1 MHISP
6 RAIGRNGFCNT
17 NKLILRKKRCVFA
30 CTSFYFRR
38 KVAIFKELLINENIV
53 DKEVRLIDN
62 KGQQLG
68 VMSRSEAL
76 RIAEF
81 QNLDLVNISPT
92 AQPPVCKIMDYG
104 KYRFDMI
111 KRDKEAKKAQKII
124 EVKEIKLS
132 QTIDVGD
139 INVRAKQTREFIA
152 DGNKVKVSLRMKG
165 RQQEHPEISVEV
177 LQNFFEKVKD
187 VAVME
192 KKPTTENRS
201 VFMML
206 VPITKK

>member
-1 MHISP
+1 
-6 RAIGRNGFCNT
+6 
-17 NKLILRKKRCVFA
+17 
-30 CTSFYFRR
+30 
-38 KVAIFKELLINENIV
+38 
-53 DKEVRLIDN
+53 
-62 KGQQLG
+62 
-68 VMSRSEAL
+68 MSRSEAL

-81 QNLDLVNISPT
+81 RGLDLVNISPV
-92 AQPPVCKIMDYG
+92 AKPPVCKIMDYG

-111 KRDKEAKKAQKII
+111 KKEKEAKKAQKVI

-132 QTIDVGD
+132 QTIDIGD
-139 INVRAKQTREFIA
+139 INVRAKQTREFLL

-177 LQNFFEKVKD
+177 LLNFFEKVKD

-206 VPITKK
+206 APIVKK

>member
-1 MHISP
+1 MNNAH
-6 RAIGRNGFCNT
+6 
-17 NKLILRKKRCVFA
+17 L
-30 CTSFYFRR
+30 FYWEDLT
-38 KVAIFKELLINENIV
+38 IFKELQINEDIIE
-53 DKEVRLIDN
+53 KELRVIDE
-62 KGQQLG
+62 KGNQLG
-68 VMSRSEAL
+68 IMSRSEAL

-81 QNLDLVNISPT
+81 RGLDLVNISPV
-92 AQPPVCKIMDYG
+92 AKPPVCKIMDYG

-111 KRDKEAKKAQKII
+111 KKEKEAKKAQKVI

-132 QTIDVGD
+132 QTIDIGD
-139 INVRAKQTREFIA
+139 INVRAKQTREFLL

-177 LQNFFEKVKD
+177 LLNFFEKVKD

-206 VPITKK
+206 APIVKK

>member
-1 MHISP
+1 MY
-6 RAIGRNGFCNT
+6 
-17 NKLILRKKRCVFA
+17 FA
-30 CTSFYFRR
+30 CTSFVFRR
-38 KVAIFKELLINENIV
+38 KVTIFKELLINESIV
-53 DKEVRLIDN
+53 DKEVRLIDKDGN
-62 KGQQLG
+62 QRGIVSIG
-68 VMSRSEAL
+68 EAL

-81 QNLDLVNISPT
+81 NNMDLVNISPN
-92 AQPPVCKIMDYG
+92 ANPPVCKIMDYG

-132 QTIDVGD
+132 QTIDIGD
-139 INVRAKQTREFIA
+139 INVRAKQTREFIL

-165 RQQEHPEISVEV
+165 RQQEHPEISVGV
-177 LQNFFEKVKD
+177 LESFYEKVKD

>member
-1 MHISP
+1 M
-6 RAIGRNGFCNT
+6 
-17 NKLILRKKRCVFA
+17 
-30 CTSFYFRR
+30 
-38 KVAIFKELLINENIV
+38 LINESIV
-53 DKEVRLIDN
+53 DKEVRLIDE

-68 VMSRSEAL
+68 VMARSEAL

-81 QNLDLVNISPT
+81 RNLDLVNISPM
-92 AQPPVCKIMDYG
+92 AKPPVCKIMDYG

-111 KRDKEAKKAQKII
+111 KKEKEAKKAQKVI

-139 INVRAKQTREFIA
+139 INVRAKQTREFIE

-165 RQQEHPEISVEV
+165 RQQEHPEISVAV
-177 LQNFFEKVKD
+177 LENFYEKVKD
-187 VAVME
+187 VAAME

-206 VPITKK
+206 APISKK

>member
-1 MHISP
+1 MCIYLHIFFIW
-6 RAIGRNGFCNT
+6 RE
-17 NKLILRKKRCVFA
+17 
-30 CTSFYFRR
+30 
-38 KVAIFKELLINENIV
+38 VAIFKELQINENIT
-53 DKEVRLIDN
+53 DREVRLIEE

-68 VMSRSEAL
+68 VMVVSEAL

-81 QNLDLVNISPT
+81 RNLDLVNISPQ
-92 AQPPVCKIMDYG
+92 AKPPVCKIMDYG

-111 KRDKEAKKAQKII
+111 KKDKETKKAQKII

-139 INVRAKQTREFIA
+139 INVRAKQTREFITA
-152 DGNKVKVSLRMKG
+152 GNKVKVSLRMKG

-177 LQNFFEKVKD
+177 LMNFYEKVKD
-187 VAVME
+187 IAAME
-192 KKPTTENRS
+192 KKPTAENRS

-206 VPITKK
+206 APITVKK

>member
-1 MHISP
+1 MCI
-6 RAIGRNGFCNT
+6 C
-17 NKLILRKKRCVFA
+17 
-30 CTSFYFRR
+30 CTSFCFRR
-38 KVAIFKELLINENIV
+38 KGTIFKELLINENIV

-139 INVRAKQTREFIA
+139 INVRAKQTREFIS

-177 LQNFFEKVKD
+177 LENFFEKVKD
-187 VAVME
+187 IAVME
-192 KKPTTENRS
+192 KKPTAENRS

-206 VPITKK
+206 APIMNKK

>member
-1 MHISP
+1 M
-6 RAIGRNGFCNT
+6 AT
-17 NKLILRKKRCVFA
+17 
-30 CTSFYFRR
+30 T
-38 KVAIFKELLINENIV
+38 
-53 DKEVRLIDN
+53 
-62 KGQQLG
+62 
-68 VMSRSEAL
+68 EAL

-81 QNLDLVNISPT
+81 RNLDLVNISPN
-92 AQPPVCKIMDYG
+92 AKPAVCKIMDYG

-111 KRDKEAKKAQKII
+111 KKEKEAKKAQKII

-139 INVRAKQTREFIA
+139 INVRAKQTREFLA

-165 RQQEHPEISVEV
+165 RQQEHPEISVAV
-177 LQNFFEKVKD
+177 LTSFFEKVQD

-206 VPITKK
+206 SPIAKK

>member
-1 MHISP
+1 M
-6 RAIGRNGFCNT
+6 
-17 NKLILRKKRCVFA
+17 
-30 CTSFYFRR
+30 
-38 KVAIFKELLINENIV
+38 INESIV
-53 DKEVRLIDN
+53 DKEVRLIDEN
-62 KGQQLG
+62 GVQLG
-68 VMSRSEAL
+68 VMSRNEAL

-81 QNLDLVNISPT
+81 RNLDLVNISPM
-92 AQPPVCKIMDYG
+92 AKPPVCKIMDYG

-111 KRDKEAKKAQKII
+111 KTEKEAKKAQKVI

-139 INVRAKQTREFIA
+139 INVRAKQTRDFILA
-152 DGNKVKVSLRMKG
+152 GNKVKVSLRMKG

-177 LQNFFEKVKD
+177 LLNFFEKVKD
-187 VAVME
+187 VASME

-206 VPITKK
+206 VPIAKK

>member
-1 MHISP
+1 M
-6 RAIGRNGFCNT
+6 
-17 NKLILRKKRCVFA
+17 
-30 CTSFYFRR
+30 
-38 KVAIFKELLINENIV
+38 INESIV
-53 DKEVRLIDN
+53 DKEVRLIDE

-68 VMSRSEAL
+68 VMARSEAL

-81 QNLDLVNISPT
+81 RNLDLVNISPM
-92 AQPPVCKIMDYG
+92 AKPPVCKIMDYG

-111 KRDKEAKKAQKII
+111 KKEKEAKKAQKVI

-139 INVRAKQTREFIA
+139 INVRAKQTREFIE

-165 RQQEHPEISVEV
+165 RQQEHPEISVAV
-177 LQNFFEKVKD
+177 LENFYEKVND
-187 VAVME
+187 VAAME

-206 VPITKK
+206 APISKK

>member
-1 MHISP
+1 M
-6 RAIGRNGFCNT
+6 
-17 NKLILRKKRCVFA
+17 
-30 CTSFYFRR
+30 
-38 KVAIFKELLINENIV
+38 INESIV
-53 DKEVRLIDN
+53 DKEVRLIDEN
-62 KGQQLG
+62 GVQLG
-68 VMSRSEAL
+68 VMSRNEAL

-81 QNLDLVNISPT
+81 RNLDLVNISPM
-92 AQPPVCKIMDYG
+92 AKPPVCKIMDYG

-111 KRDKEAKKAQKII
+111 KKEKEAKKAQKVI

-139 INVRAKQTREFIA
+139 INVRAKQTRDFILA
-152 DGNKVKVSLRMKG
+152 GNKVKVSLRMKG

-177 LQNFFEKVKD
+177 LLNFFEKVKD
-187 VAVME
+187 VASME

-206 VPITKK
+206 VPIAKNNTHKGEFGSCPK

>member
-1 MHISP
+1 MCIYYAHLL
-6 RAIGRNGFCNT
+6 FLEVLT
-17 NKLILRKKRCVFA
+17 
-30 CTSFYFRR
+30 
-38 KVAIFKELLINENIV
+38 IFKELSINESIV
-53 DKEVRLIDN
+53 DKEVRLIDE

-68 VMSRSEAL
+68 VMAKSEAL

-81 QNLDLVNISPT
+81 RNLDLVNISPM
-92 AQPPVCKIMDYG
+92 AKPPVCKIMDYG

-111 KRDKEAKKAQKII
+111 KREKEAKKAQKVI

-152 DGNKVKVSLRMKG
+152 DGNRVKVSLRMKG
-165 RQQEHPEISVEV
+165 RQMEHPEISVQV
-177 LQNFFEKVKD
+177 LENFYEKVKD
-187 VAVME
+187 VATMD
-192 KKPTTENRS
+192 KKPTAENRS

-206 VPITKK
+206 SPTVKK